1 MNFIIQKKYVKR
13 EPNKSNVKTAQVLTQ
28 NREEVEV
35 FRTDLQSA
43 FYALLIRHSLVFLV
57 LFSIFTLWN

>member
-28 NREEVEV
+28 NREEIEV
-35 FRTDLQSA
+35 FRIDLQSA
-43 FYALLIRHSLVFLV
+43 FYDISCCF
-57 LFSIFTLWN
+57 

>member
-35 FRTDLQSA
+35 FRIDLQSA
-43 FYALLIRHSLVFLV
+43 FYALLIRHFLLLLV
-57 LFSIFTLWN
+57 LFSIFTPWN

>member
-1 MNFIIQKKYVKR
+1 MWKENQTNQIKI
-13 EPNKSNVKTAQVLTQ
+13 KTAQVLTQ

-35 FRTDLQSA
+35 FRIDLQST
-43 FYALLIRHSLVFLV
+43 FYALLIRHFLVFLV